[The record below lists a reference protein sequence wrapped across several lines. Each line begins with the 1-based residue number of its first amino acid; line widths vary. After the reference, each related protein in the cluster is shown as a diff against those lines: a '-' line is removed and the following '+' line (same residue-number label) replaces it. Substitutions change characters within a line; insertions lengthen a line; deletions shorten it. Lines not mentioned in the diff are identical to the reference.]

1 MFKDKLGQK
10 SFQAQQMANTGGSK
24 TSLSKVIDKVPSS
37 KLLKVN
43 YEDLK
48 KFLSYKQ

>member
-1 MFKDKLGQK
+1 
-10 SFQAQQMANTGGSK
+10 MANTGGSK
-24 TSLSKVIDKVPSS
+24 SNMNKVIDIKKVPSS

-48 KFLSYKQ
+48 KFLSFKQK

>member
-1 MFKDKLGQK
+1 MV
-10 SFQAQQMANTGGSK
+10 NTGGSK
-24 TSLSKVIDKVPSS
+24 TSFNKVIDKAPSS